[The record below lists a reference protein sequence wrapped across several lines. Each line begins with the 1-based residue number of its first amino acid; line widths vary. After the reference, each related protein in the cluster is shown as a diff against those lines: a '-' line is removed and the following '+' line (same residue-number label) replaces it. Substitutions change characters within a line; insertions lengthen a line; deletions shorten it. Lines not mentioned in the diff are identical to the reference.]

1 MGAGVTCSSVE
12 GGGGL
17 SGALSEQVLEIED
30 KWRSSSVSS
39 MRSSRRSSISH
50 RRLVAFRVRLAGGEV
65 AIAAAKGEDG
75 TTGGG
80 TSLEDG
86 MWPSVRT
93 GRGAYTSVVGSVWA
107 RLLRRRRR
115 RRPPAGALAFMCESM
130 IRQEMMIS
138 WLPAWCR
145 IDTRARSPESTQ
157 RSYSARKSLFVTE
170 GGSLANAPSLTTLA
184 QEGAAQERGTLA
196 GSEDV
201 GRRVSTV
208 LTALHAT
215 PTEEG
220 EAGSRG
226 EIHSCPTPGLP
237 GAPSSPREGEAGA
250 RRGKEA
256 SGSVERPGCWGPAV
270 LRHPPPQLGAGGGA
284 GCTVGARVRL
294 LSVGGNVC
302 TTWLAANWT
311 GHATSFTTYCT
322 VPDPSE
328 GVCADP
334 VNGGAIFG
342 KGGPDPQG
350 GNKERQL
357 SPGKGKDKT

>member
-1 MGAGVTCSSVE
+1 MSGFVEKASDHGGGMGRLVAAVAGGGVGGDGSEGAGVGEAGAGGEDGVVGVVGVGIMGAGVTCSSVE

-65 AIAAAKGEDG
+65 AITAAEGGDG

-86 MWPSVRT
+86 MWPGVRT
-93 GRGAYTSVVGSVWA
+93 GHGAYTSVVGSVWA
-107 RLLRRRRR
+107 SLLRRRRR
-115 RRPPAGALAFMCESM
+115 RRPPAEALAFMSESM

-208 LTALHAT
+208 LTARPAT

-226 EIHSCPTPGLP
+226 EIRSCPTPGLP
-237 GAPSSPREGEAGA
+237 GAPSPHERG
-250 RRGKEA
+250 RRGRGGGKRRQVA
-256 SGSVERPGCWGPAV
+256 LNVWA
-270 LRHPPPQLGAGGGA
+270 AGGQP
-284 GCTVGARVRL
+284 
-294 LSVGGNVC
+294 
-302 TTWLAANWT
+302 
-311 GHATSFTTYCT
+311 YCGI
-322 VPDPSE
+322 PLPS
-328 GVCADP
+328 
-334 VNGGAIFG
+334 
-342 KGGPDPQG
+342 
-350 GNKERQL
+350 
-357 SPGKGKDKT
+357 